1 MEEGEP
7 WESLEYGGGGGS
19 GMRGEWGA
27 GGGMSVGVGDEY
39 VCREIILSGIVCFNL

>member
-1 MEEGEP
+1 MGKSGVWGRGRFRDEGRV
-7 WESLEYGGGGGS
+7 G
-19 GMRGEWGA
+19 RRWGA